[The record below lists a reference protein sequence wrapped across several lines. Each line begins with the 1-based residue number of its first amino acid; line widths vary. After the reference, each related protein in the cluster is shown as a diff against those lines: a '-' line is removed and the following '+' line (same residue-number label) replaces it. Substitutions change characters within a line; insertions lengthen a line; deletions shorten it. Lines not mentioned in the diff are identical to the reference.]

1 MNGLT
6 SFDMSSTAT
15 EGWNGGKEN
24 GVFPKFYRGEKIDPI
39 ASQEAGVTVTKAI
52 DMVVIFQAGEKD
64 NVKEEVNVLH
74 QRRWPQHWAA
84 YQAGVAQMQTGTSLA
99 MLFPANPE
107 AITALNSA
115 NVWSVQALAQVPD
128 SAGAVLPFLTTW
140 KKKAQDFLA
149 QAEAGK
155 GFHAAEKRAEAAE
168 FKALELED
176 LIKAQAAEMAE
187 LKASLKKPKE

>member
-1 MNGLT
+1 MSLT

-24 GVFPKFYRGEKIDPI
+24 GVFPRFYRGEKNDPI
-39 ASQEAGVTVTKAI
+39 ASQEKGVPITKPV
-52 DMVVIFQAGEKD
+52 DFVKIFQAGEKD
-64 NVKEEVNVLH
+64 NQIEEVNITH
-74 QRRWPQHWAA
+74 QRRWPKHWAA
-84 YQAGVAQMQTGTSLA
+84 YQNGVEQMESGTSLA
-99 MLFPANPE
+99 LLFPANPE
-107 AITALNSA
+107 AITALNQA
-115 NVWSVQALAQVPD
+115 NVWSVQALASVPD

-149 QAEAGK
+149 LGEAGK

-176 LIKAQAAEMAE
+176 LIKAQAAELAE
-187 LKASLKKPKE
+187 LKASLKTKTKE